1 MDHKAFLQS
10 LSVEEKVSLTKKS
23 NQKGLKHLV
32 AYGTLTIGCAIW
44 VWQLA
49 PFWPVAFVALAI
61 LLAFTFT
68 LQHECT
74 HDTPF
79 QTRWLN
85 SALGFLTGVILFQ
98 PFLWFRYFHLAHH
111 RHTNDPGHDPEL
123 DGDGKPES
131 WRDLIWH
138 LSTVPYWSAKASVL
152 WQNACSQ
159 EFARYIPASARPKI
173 QREARFMLMIY
184 IVAAV
189 AIWFEPKV
197 ILIWLLPLA
206 AGFPFLRLYLLAE
219 HGRCAFIANMFENT
233 RTTFTNR
240 VIRFIAWNMPYHTE
254 HHVFPN
260 VPFHS
265 LPALHRLMARHLQ
278 VTSSGYTEFARA
290 YIKDFKSM

>member
-1 MDHKAFLQS
+1 MDHKVFVQS
-10 LSVEEKVSLTKKS
+10 LSPADKVGLTKKS
-23 NQKGLKHLV
+23 NRKGLVHL
-32 AYGTLTIGCAIW
+32 AIYAALTIGCAFW

-49 PFWPVAFVALAI
+49 PFWPMAFVALAI

-79 QTRWLN
+79 ETRWIN
-85 SALGFLTGVILFQ
+85 SAVGFLTGVILFQ

-111 RHTNDPGHDPEL
+111 RHTNTPGRDPEL
-123 DGDGKPES
+123 DGDGKPDT
-131 WRDLIWH
+131 WRDLIWYF
-138 LSTVPYWSAKASVL
+138 STIPYWQAKASVL
-152 WQNACSQ
+152 WRTAFSQ
-159 EFARYIPASARPKI
+159 EFAEYIPTAARPKI
-173 QREARFMLMIY
+173 QREARLMLIIY
-184 IVAAV
+184 LVAAL
-189 AIWFEPKV
+189 ALWFEPK
-197 ILIWLLPLA
+197 ILTIWLVPLA

-240 VIRFIAWNMPYHTE
+240 IIRFIAWNMPYHTE

-265 LPALHRLMARHLQ
+265 LPALHSLMAHHLQ
-278 VTSSGYTEFARA
+278 VTSSGYTNFTRA
-290 YIKDFKSM
+290 YVRSLKRK

>member
-1 MDHKAFLQS
+1 MQS
-10 LSVEEKVSLTKKS
+10 LSPADKVGLTKKS
-23 NQKGLKHLV
+23 NRKGLVHL
-32 AYGTLTIGCAIW
+32 AIYTALTIGCAIW

-49 PFWPVAFVALAI
+49 PFWPVAFAALAI

-79 QTRWLN
+79 ETRWVN
-85 SALGFLTGVILFQ
+85 SAVGFFTGVILFQ

-111 RHTNDPGHDPEL
+111 RHTNTPGRDPEL
-123 DGDGKPES
+123 DGDGKPDT
-131 WRDLIWH
+131 WRDLIWYF
-138 LSTVPYWSAKASVL
+138 STIPYWQAKACVL
-152 WQNACSQ
+152 WRSAFSQ
-159 EFARYIPASARPKI
+159 EFAEYIPTAARPKI
-173 QREARFMLMIY
+173 QREARLMLIIY
-184 IVAAV
+184 VVAAL
-189 AIWFEPKV
+189 ALWFEPK
-197 ILIWLLPLA
+197 ILIIWLVPLA

-240 VIRFIAWNMPYHTE
+240 IIRFIAWNMPYHTE

-265 LPALHRLMARHLQ
+265 LPALHSLMAHHLQ
-278 VTSSGYTEFARA
+278 VTSSGYTNFTRA
-290 YIKDFKSM
+290 YVRSLKRQ